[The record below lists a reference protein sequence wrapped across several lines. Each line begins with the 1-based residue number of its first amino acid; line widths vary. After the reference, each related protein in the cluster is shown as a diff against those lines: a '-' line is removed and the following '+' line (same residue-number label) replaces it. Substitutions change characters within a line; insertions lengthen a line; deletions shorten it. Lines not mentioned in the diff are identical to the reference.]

1 MTLSFTFIF
10 LALFILVIIHCKTGY
25 KIPNKNSIKWPP
37 HLSSLAKITIYC
49 VWIIGCLLILME
61 VLLICDVYHV
71 TSFPWLV
78 FEVSLITSIIVL
90 LFTLILIKNRLHHD
104 KDRVIQ
110 HLRIIFKALFL
121 QMICVS
127 FTSIMFVIKLYLQ
140 NS

>member
-49 VWIIGCLLILME
+49 VWIIGCLLMLME
-61 VLLICDVYHV
+61 ALLICDVYNV
-71 TSFPWLV
+71 TSFPWLL
-78 FEVSLITSIIVL
+78 FEVPLITSITVL
-90 LFTLILIKNRLHHD
+90 LFTLRLIKKRIRHD
-104 KDRVIQ
+104 KEEVLRHLRVIV
-110 HLRIIFKALFL
+110 KVLFL
-121 QMICVS
+121 QISCVS
-127 FTSIMFVIKLYLQ
+127 FTSIVFVIKFLMQ